1 LTPNPNWKCVRFF
14 PFFSG
19 SVFAELKKRGLA
31 TSLSAGP
38 YANNRAFSTLFLSV
52 ELTEEGLEQ
61 WETVVA
67 MVGAYA
73 RMLKE
78 AGLPQW
84 IFEEVKS
91 MREIE
96 FKFLSKS
103 GPFQ

>member
-1 LTPNPNWKCVRFF
+1 
-14 PFFSG
+14 
-19 SVFAELKKRGLA
+19 
-31 TSLSAGP
+31 
-38 YANNRAFSTLFLSV
+38 
-52 ELTEEGLEQ
+52 
-61 WETVVA
+61 
-67 MVGAYA
+67 
-73 RMLKE
+73 MLKE